1 LTLKKPDLHQCR
13 FSFLK
18 LLRID
23 TFCKKVNQQKWSIF
37 WQKWG
42 EFDRNRLEIIPF
54 FKKA

>member
-1 LTLKKPDLHQCR
+1 LTLKKLDLHQCR